1 MVFDALYAGLPQSS
15 GHLDYDSKKEKVIKA
30 LENNEPFRFGQAERF
45 VLIIDEINRAN
56 ISKVFGELITLLE
69 EDKRLNTENE
79 IRVKL
84 PYSGDTFVLP
94 PNLYIIGTMNTAD
107 RSIALLDTAL
117 RRRFGFEEIIPQ
129 PSLLTPIDDIDMPTL
144 LHRMNQ
150 RIEVLYS
157 RDHTIGHAYLM
168 SVNTIDELITTM
180 QNKIIPLLKE
190 YFYDDWE
197 KIGLVLGGIGKNEG
211 DHFIVYQEQVDV
223 QALFNRATNYTPLDF
238 PPKVSCERK
247 HYD

>member
-1 MVFDALYAGLPQSS
+1 MTST
-15 GHLDYDSKKEKVIKA
+15 KKE
-30 LENNEPFRFGQAERF
+30 L
-45 VLIIDEINRAN
+45 
-56 ISKVFGELITLLE
+56 
-69 EDKRLNTENE
+69 
-79 IRVKL
+79 
-84 PYSGDTFVLP
+84 SGIYWVEGPVPVDL
-94 PNLYIIGTMNTAD
+94 
-107 RSIALLDTAL
+107 
-117 RRRFGFEEIIPQ
+117 RRFGFEEIIPQ

-144 LHRMNQ
+144 LHRINQ

-197 KIGLVLGGIGKNEG
+197 KIGLVLGGIGKNER

-223 QALFNRATNYTPLDF
+223 QALFNRATSYTPLDF
-238 PPKVSCERK
+238 PPKYRVKENITIEDIK
-247 HYD
+247 GIYE